1 MKKRKKNEVNTIEND
16 DFLAQEAQESQETA
30 EDYTLD
36 IPDDEI
42 WTYQIEGL
50 QKPHINEPFENATL
64 KKIIVVITLLI
75 AIGTAIFLSVRAVH
89 SDEFKYEQL
98 SDGTYELI
106 KYSNPGKV
114 KEVTIDYVVDVKTG
128 KKDTSKPITKIHEY
142 ALTAMNQ

>member
-50 QKPHINEPFENATL
+50 QKRTL
-64 KKIIVVITLLI
+64 TNLL
-75 AIGTAIFLSVRAVH
+75 
-89 SDEFKYEQL
+89 KMQ
-98 SDGTYELI
+98 
-106 KYSNPGKV
+106 P
-114 KEVTIDYVVDVKTG
+114 
-128 KKDTSKPITKIHEY
+128 
-142 ALTAMNQ
+142 